1 MTAEELQNRYS
12 DTIEAAIALAI
23 ARCERI
29 TVEAPDG
36 AEVYAYPRQGGTIA
50 WGVSAAG
57 SGVRIL
63 RGIRRPEGSDEA
75 VS

>member
-1 MTAEELQNRYS
+1 MTVEAQKRYS
-12 DTIEAAIALAI
+12 DTIEAAITLAI

-29 TVEAPDG
+29 TIEAPDG

-50 WGVSAAG
+50 WGVNAAG
-57 SGVRIL
+57 TAENIIRGVR
-63 RGIRRPEGSDEA
+63 RPDGVDEA

>member
-1 MTAEELQNRYS
+1 MSAEVQRRYS
-12 DTIEAAIALAI
+12 DTIQAAITLAI

-29 TVEAPDG
+29 TIEAPDG

-50 WGVSAAG
+50 WGANAAG
-57 SGVRIL
+57 TGVNLLRGVR
-63 RGIRRPEGSDEA
+63 RPDGADEA